1 MKLIVGLGN
10 PTPKYRNT
18 YHNLGFM
25 TIDEIAK
32 ILGMKFSK
40 EECKSKVAV
49 KSVGG
54 EEVVLAKPQTFMNL
68 SGEAVKELMR
78 KYGTYPNELLVIY
91 DDVDI
96 PVGRLRLRLEGSGG
110 THNGMRNIVSEIHTE
125 KFNRLRIGFKDKDV
139 ETKSVNMIDKVL
151 SPIAYQDKEK
161 IGTAISKAAAA
172 VSDWVEKGTTLE
184 KLMQELNR

>member
-25 TIDEIAK
+25 TVDKIAD

-40 EECKSKVAV
+40 EECKSKVAF
-49 KSVGG
+49 KSVNG
-54 EEVVLAKPQTFMNL
+54 EDIVIAKPQTFMNL

-78 KYGTYPNELLVIY
+78 KYGAYPEDLMVIY

-96 PVGRLRLRLEGSGG
+96 PVGKLRLRLEGSSG

-125 KFNRLRIGFKDKDV
+125 KFNRLRVGFKDKDV
-139 ETKSVNMIDKVL
+139 ENKTVNMIDKVL
-151 SPIAYQDKEK
+151 SPVAYNDKEK
-161 IGTAISKAAAA
+161 INGAIDKAAKA
-172 VSDWVEKGTTLE
+172 VSCWIDGKATLNM
-184 KLMQELNR
+184 LMQELNR